1 MEPFEGLAPGG
12 GVSAAHWRLE
22 PGDQTVTGD
31 EPAAG
36 ADFDGFGGGCG
47 SWRNLRRREPVG
59 AGVGEKAFGG
69 GGG

>member
-1 MEPFEGLAPGG
+1 LEPFEGLAPGG

-36 ADFDGFGGGCG
+36 ADFDGFGGG
-47 SWRNLRRREPVG
+47 SRRNLRGGEPIG
-59 AGVGEKAFGG
+59 AGVGEEAFGG
-69 GGG
+69 SGG